1 MKDTGITKFFVLSL
15 IFFFIILFFLYLTRG
30 ILIPFVISALLAY
43 LLAPLVKKIMLFG
56 VKRWVAVLFVVLLVC
71 MVSAFAISVVVP
83 VVTEEVNVLIKNFP
97 EYKQSIIS
105 FVEKQKNYTDKIVP
119 FLNKYNIADTLT
131 EKSTAFITT
140 EVSKIPVYITGI
152 ISTISI
158 ICLVPIITF
167 FMLLGYDDFSRS
179 VIQLIP
185 SRYVEF
191 CISLKHEIDF
201 VLGGYIRGQIIEVF
215 FISLCAVIALSV
227 IGIKYSLLIGIVA
240 GLCNLIPY
248 LGPAIGFVLGV
259 IVAAFQFHAIIPVI
273 EVAAVFLII
282 QQLDNNIV
290 QPIVV
295 GQNVNLGPVAMMFAL
310 LAGANVFG
318 IIGMFLAVPVLAL
331 MKNICVMLI
340 NRYKQIY

>member
-15 IFFFIILFFLYLTRG
+15 IFFFIVIFFLYLTRD
-30 ILIPFVISALLAY
+30 ILIPFVISALFAY
-43 LLAPLVKKIMLFG
+43 LLAPLVKKIMLLG
-56 VKRWVAVLFVVLLVC
+56 LKRWVAVLFVVLLVC
-71 MVSAFAISVVVP
+71 VFAAFAISVIVP
-83 VVTEEVNVLIKNFP
+83 VVTEEVNVFVTNFP
-97 EYKQSIIS
+97 EYKQNIVSL
-105 FVEKQKNYTDKIVP
+105 VEKQKVYLDKIVP
-119 FLNKYNIADTLT
+119 FLNKYNITDTLT
-131 EKSTAFITT
+131 EKSTAFLTT
-140 EVSKIPVYITGI
+140 EVSKIPSYITGI

-167 FMLLGYDDFSRS
+167 FMLLGYDDFSKS
-179 VIQLIP
+179 VIQFIP

-201 VLGGYIRGQIIEVF
+201 VLGGYIRGQIMEVF
-215 FISLCAVIALSV
+215 FISLCSIVALSV
-227 IGIKYSLLIGIVA
+227 IGLKYSLLIGIVA

-259 IVAAFQFHAIIPVI
+259 IVAAFQFHALIPVI
-273 EVAAVFLII
+273 EVAVAFIII

-290 QPIVV
+290 QPIVI

-310 LAGANVFG
+310 LAGANIFG
-318 IIGMFLAVPVLAL
+318 IVGMFLAVPVLAL
-331 MKNICVMLI
+331 TKNICVMLI

>member
-15 IFFFIILFFLYLTRG
+15 IFFFIIVFFLYLTRG
-30 ILIPFVISALLAY
+30 ILTPFLISALLAY
-43 LLAPLVKKIMLFG
+43 LLAPVVKKIMLFG
-56 VKRWVAVLFVVLLVC
+56 VKRWVAVFFVVLLVC
-71 MVSAFAISVVVP
+71 IFTAFAISVIVP
-83 VVTEEVNVLIKNFP
+83 IVTEELNVLITNFP
-97 EYKQSIIS
+97 EYKQNTTFFI
-105 FVEKQKNYTDKIVP
+105 EKLKGYMDKVVP
-119 FLNKYNIADTLT
+119 FLNKYNITDTLT
-131 EKSTAFITT
+131 EKSTAFLTT
-140 EVSKIPVYITGI
+140 EVSKIPAYITSI

-167 FMLLGYDDFSRS
+167 FMLFGYDNFSKS
-179 VIQLIP
+179 IIQIIP

-215 FISLCAVIALSV
+215 FIAFCSVLALSI

-259 IVAAFQFHAIIPVI
+259 IVAAFQFHALIPVL
-273 EVAAVFLII
+273 EVAAAFIII

-290 QPIVV
+290 QPIVI
-295 GQNVNLGPVAMMFAL
+295 GQNVNLGPVTMMFAL

-318 IIGMFLAVPVLAL
+318 IIGMFLAVPTLAL